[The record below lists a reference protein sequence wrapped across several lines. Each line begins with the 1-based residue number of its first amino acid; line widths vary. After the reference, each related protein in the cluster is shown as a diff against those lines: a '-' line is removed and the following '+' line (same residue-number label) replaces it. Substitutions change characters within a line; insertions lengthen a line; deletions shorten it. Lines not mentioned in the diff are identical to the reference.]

1 MKRLFLVIAA
11 IAASASLAGKAKTIN
26 LPGERSITTSSGLD
40 ATLTN
45 LSNPS
50 KTATLDITGAM
61 HQSTT
66 QTGDIATVATGAVSS
81 ATRLRAWS

>member
-1 MKRLFLVIAA
+1 
-11 IAASASLAGKAKTIN
+11 
-26 LPGERSITTSSGLD
+26 LD

-50 KTATLDITGAM
+50 KTATLNITGAM